1 HSSFIAALQST
12 RFSRMVETND
22 EWIVTRTG
30 IRERRVNAPD
40 EGTSPLRAPASSLAL
55 VIAPDDGMSHF
66 ATRATAEA
74 LHDAGIAP
82 GELDLIIGATTPA
95 DRERNEIETSS

>member
-1 HSSFIAALQST
+1 
-12 RFSRMVETND
+12 
-22 EWIVTRTG
+22 
-30 IRERRVNAPD
+30 
-40 EGTSPLRAPASSLAL
+40 LAL
-55 VIAPDDGMSHF
+55 VIAPDDGMNHF